1 MSTMR
6 ERFEAWA
13 HEKQLPMNIRYG
25 GYILTETAR
34 AWDAWQAAEASRDA
48 EIAALKKRLEVDPR
62 APAYDGIA
70 CRDITIRELERDI
83 EALQAKIQDMALQAL
98 TAEAQHDD
106 ELGKYMAHHDAL
118 MAAAEQAQELLRMF
132 VTHQCVTSDRFVAV
146 LQKLDSAIYAV
157 RHST

>member
-1 MSTMR
+1 MTTMR
-6 ERFEAWA
+6 ERFEAYAVERGYPLHATENYGLYFDQDTQLAWA
-13 HEKQLPMNIRYG
+13 
-25 GYILTETAR
+25 
-34 AWDAWQAAEASRDA
+34 AWQAAEAGQRA
-48 EIAALKKRLEVDPR
+48 EIAALKANVQE
-62 APAYDGIA
+62 
-70 CRDITIRELERDI
+70 
-83 EALQAKIQDMALQAL
+83 MALQAL